1 MYNTDLPT
9 RAELPST
16 GKLLRSTLMAAVI
29 AVALLITVVLPA
41 EYAIDPTGA
50 GRLLGLTEMGEI
62 KTQLA
67 EEAELDQAND
77 QSSAQQASQLTAS
90 QETASDR
97 EPETASDADAQT
109 STSDAEV
116 APQTANSASASDPVE
131 PSPADSE
138 RVMTDASVALAE
150 ALATEEATSL
160 TAQAEEASPW
170 SDEVSF
176 TLTPGEGTEYKLT
189 MQEGAVATFA
199 WASDGGPVNFDTH
212 GDGNGNSISY
222 EKGRGVPEDEGE
234 LEAAFN
240 GNHGW
245 FFRNR
250 NDSDVTIVLRVG
262 GDYGE
267 LVKAL

>member
-67 EEAELDQAND
+67 EEAELDQA
-77 QSSAQQASQLTAS
+77 SVQQASEPAAPQEAVSDSQPSAATA
-90 QETASDR
+90 TAA
-97 EPETASDADAQT
+97 P
-109 STSDAEV
+109 TSDVETEQV
-116 APQTANSASASDPVE
+116 AASLPEDQEMVQTEAN
-131 PSPADSE
+131 
-138 RVMTDASVALAE
+138 VALADAPAAE
-150 ALATEEATSL
+150 ETPSQATEE
-160 TAQAEEASPW
+160 TAAW
-170 SDEVSF
+170 GDEVTF

-189 MQEGAVATFA
+189 MEEGAVATFA
-199 WASDGGPVNFDTH
+199 WASDGGPLNFDTH

-234 LEAAFN
+234 LEAAFT

-250 NDSDVTIVLRVG
+250 NDNDVTVVLRVG

-267 LVKAL
+267 LKGML

>member
-16 GKLLRSTLMAAVI
+16 GKLIRSTLVAAVV
-29 AVALLITVVLPA
+29 AVALLVTVVLPA

-62 KTQLA
+62 KQQLA
-67 EEAELDQAND
+67 EEAELDREASQAAAD
-77 QSSAQQASQLTAS
+77 EVSPAVAEPEPQASAESQATADTSPEATPEQPATASTSSGEADPVASSAPVQDEPQPEASQAV
-90 QETASDR
+90 
-97 EPETASDADAQT
+97 ADASSSQ
-109 STSDAEV
+109 
-116 APQTANSASASDPVE
+116 
-131 PSPADSE
+131 
-138 RVMTDASVALAE
+138 
-150 ALATEEATSL
+150 
-160 TAQAEEASPW
+160 EEASETPEAAATW
-170 SDEVSF
+170 RDEVSF

-189 MQEGAVATFA
+189 MEEGAVATFA
-199 WASDGGPVNFDTH
+199 WSSDGGPINFDTH
-212 GDGNGNSISY
+212 GDGSGNSISY

-234 LEAAFN
+234 LEAAFT

-250 NDSDVTIVLRVG
+250 NDYEVTVVLRIG

-267 LVKAL
+267 LKRMM

>member
-16 GKLLRSTLMAAVI
+16 GKLLRSTLMAVVI
-29 AVALLITVVLPA
+29 AVALLISVVLPA

-67 EEAELDQAND
+67 EEAELDQA
-77 QSSAQQASQLTAS
+77 SAQQASEPAAPQEAVSDSQPSTA
-90 QETASDR
+90 TA
-97 EPETASDADAQT
+97 TAAP
-109 STSDAEV
+109 TSDVETEQV
-116 APQTANSASASDPVE
+116 AASLPEDQEMVQTEAN
-131 PSPADSE
+131 
-138 RVMTDASVALAE
+138 VALADAPAAE
-150 ALATEEATSL
+150 ETPSQATEE
-160 TAQAEEASPW
+160 TAAW
-170 SDEVSF
+170 GDEVTF

-189 MQEGAVATFA
+189 MEEGAVATFA
-199 WASDGGPVNFDTH
+199 WASDGGPLNFDTH

-234 LEAAFN
+234 LEAAFT

-250 NDSDVTIVLRVG
+250 NDNDVTVVLRVG

-267 LVKAL
+267 LKGML

>member
-16 GKLLRSTLMAAVI
+16 GKLLRSTLLAAVI
-29 AVALLITVVLPA
+29 AIALLVTVVLPA

-77 QSSAQQASQLTAS
+77 EAAAMQALQPTAP
-90 QETASDR
+90 QETASDNQ
-97 EPETASDADAQT
+97 PTAATAAAPQASDVEQDQAVSSIEDIADK
-109 STSDAEV
+109 EV
-116 APQTANSASASDPVE
+116 VQPE
-131 PSPADSE
+131 
-138 RVMTDASVALAE
+138 ASVALANALAAEE
-150 ALATEEATSL
+150 ASSQATEEAAT
-160 TAQAEEASPW
+160 W
-170 SDEVSF
+170 GDEVSF

-189 MQEGAVATFA
+189 MEEGAVATFA
-199 WASDGGPVNFDTH
+199 WASDGGPLNFDTH

-234 LEAAFN
+234 LEAAFT

-250 NDSDVTIVLRVG
+250 NDNDVTVVLRVG

-267 LVKAL
+267 LNKVL

>member
-1 MYNTDLPT
+1 M
-9 RAELPST
+9 
-16 GKLLRSTLMAAVI
+16 
-29 AVALLITVVLPA
+29 
-41 EYAIDPTGA
+41 
-50 GRLLGLTEMGEI
+50 LGLTEMGEI

-77 QSSAQQASQLTAS
+77 QASAQQASQPTAS
-90 QETASDR
+90 QEIVSDSQ
-97 EPETASDADAQT
+97 PATVNGADAQT
-109 STSDAEV
+109 ATPKTEI
-116 APQTANSASASDPVE
+116 APQTANSPSASDPVA

-150 ALATEEATSL
+150 ALASEEAASQM
-160 TAQAEEASPW
+160 AQAEEASPW

-199 WASDGGPVNFDTH
+199 WVSEGGPVNFDTH
-212 GDGNGNSISY
+212 GDGNGSSISY

-234 LEAAFN
+234 LEAAFT

-250 NDSDVTIVLRVG
+250 NDNDVTIVLRVG